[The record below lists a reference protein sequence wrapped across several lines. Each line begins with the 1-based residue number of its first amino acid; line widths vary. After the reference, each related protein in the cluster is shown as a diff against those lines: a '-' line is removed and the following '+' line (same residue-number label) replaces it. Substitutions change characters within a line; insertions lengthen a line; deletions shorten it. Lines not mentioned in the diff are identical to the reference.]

1 MKIKRIPAGM
11 LGTNCYLLMDEA
23 TGETAVIDPGGDA
36 DILISAIKE
45 AGAKVKY
52 ILLTHGHFDHT
63 GAVMALKNKYAVSV
77 YISRKDY
84 DMIKTDTSGLYVLQD
99 DDGKID
105 FSDSGSVFYLGEL
118 KVTTIET
125 PGHTP
130 GGLCFYAENVLI
142 CGDTLFEGSV
152 GRTDFPGADHRTL
165 INSIK
170 SKLMKLPDDT
180 VVLPGHGGSTTIGN
194 ERNSNPYL

>member
-11 LGTNCYLLMDEA
+11 LGTNCYLLMDET

-63 GAVMALKNKYAVSV
+63 GAVMALKNKYAVPV

-130 GGLCFYAENVLI
+130 GGLCFYAENVLM

>member
-11 LGTNCYLLMDEA
+11 LGTNCYLLMDET

-63 GAVMALKNKYAVSV
+63 GAVMALKNKYAVPV

-118 KVTTIET
+118 NVTTIET

-130 GGLCFYAENVLI
+130 GGLCFYAENVLM